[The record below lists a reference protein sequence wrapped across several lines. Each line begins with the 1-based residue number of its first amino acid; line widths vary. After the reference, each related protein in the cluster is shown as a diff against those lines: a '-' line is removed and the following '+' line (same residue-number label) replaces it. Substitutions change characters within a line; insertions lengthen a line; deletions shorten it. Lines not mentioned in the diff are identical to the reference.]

1 MKKLLPPILFLIF
14 VICMGLICW
23 ITGSLQ
29 QIYFPYILAG
39 LPAVVIGLLLAATG
53 KRLFKKLNTNIM
65 TFDEPNMLVTQG
77 VYQYTRNP
85 MYLGFSIAM
94 IGFSVL
100 MGAAIS
106 SFLLTATFI
115 IITDRWYI
123 AFEEQVMLS
132 KFGQDYEVYCQKVR
146 RWI

>member
-23 ITGSLQ
+23 ITDSFQ
-29 QIYFPYILAG
+29 QIYYPYILAG